1 MDSVIGSGL
10 VAVGLLIALAA
21 FLKGMP
27 TRRRGR
33 VLSAGERRAALEP
46 RRVGG
51 GVVDTSLTLDDVR
64 RLVAFRRR
72 LPELHGEPVG
82 PITFA
87 QRWSAARRRGVIAWA
102 AAAGAGAFSMAT
114 HFIVLWLATGGGWVG
129 AAVMTVV
136 STIAMTGICVAL
148 VFRLGTRG

>member
-1 MDSVIGSGL
+1 MDSVIGSGV
-10 VAVGLLIALAA
+10 VAAGLLIALAA

-27 TRRRGR
+27 ARRSGR

-51 GVVDTSLTLDDVR
+51 GVDTSLTLDDVR

-72 LPELHGEPVG
+72 VPDLHGEPVG
-82 PITFA
+82 PLTLA
-87 QRWSAARRRGVIAWA
+87 QRWSAARRRGVVAWG

-136 STIAMTGICVAL
+136 ATIAMTGVCVVL

>member
-1 MDSVIGSGL
+1 MDSVIGSGV
-10 VAVGLLIALAA
+10 VAFGLLVALAA

-27 TRRRGR
+27 ARRTGR
-33 VLSAGERRAALEP
+33 VLSAGARRAALEP

-51 GVVDTSLTLDDVR
+51 ALDSSLTLDDVR

-72 LPELHGEPVG
+72 VPDLQGEPVG
-82 PITFA
+82 PMTFA
-87 QRWSAARRRGVIAWA
+87 QRWSAARRRGVVAWGA
-102 AAAGAGAFSMAT
+102 AACAGAFSMAT
-114 HFIVLWLATGGGWVG
+114 HFIVIWLALGGGWIG

-136 STIAMTGICVAL
+136 STFAMTGICVVL